1 MRRHSKEGRQPV
13 KARRR
18 KTATRKRRNE
28 LKSVRRRSPSATG
41 RETKVTRLTRELDE
55 AQEQQAATAEVLN
68 AVSRSIF
75 DLPTILNTLVETAAR
90 LCRADKAQLLLP
102 SNDARSVYSA
112 ASFGYSPEYNEYL
125 KTITFAPGREGVVG
139 RVLLTRKPVQIADV
153 LADPEYRLREVQRLG
168 GFRTHLGLPLL
179 REDST
184 IGILLVS
191 RVVVQPFENKHIEL
205 LSTFA
210 AQAVIAIENARLLN
224 ELRESLQQ
232 QTATADVLKVI
243 SRSTF
248 DLQAVLVGSTLV
260 RGGYGS
266 HRPTEGRNFPVRSE
280 LWVSQGIRR
289 ACCSA
294 SWDRSRIKRWACLA

>member
-1 MRRHSKEGRQPV
+1 LEASQLGLVYSLAYASLHASWTECVVGSPYDLGQHAEQTVSLASEHGFFVPPGMGTYLPPAGPHLTTSSVLISPLSLREKAMRRRSKEGREPV

-18 KTATRKRRNE
+18 KTVTRKRRNE
-28 LKSVRRRSPSATG
+28 LKSVRGRSSATG

-68 AVSRSIF
+68 AVSRSTF

-179 REDST
+179 REDNT

-191 RVVVQPFENKHIEL
+191 RVVVQPFENKHIEPGTQWSQKPIDSL
-205 LSTFA
+205 PA
-210 AQAVIAIENARLLN
+210 AWEPR
-224 ELRESLQQ
+224 
-232 QTATADVLKVI
+232 T
-243 SRSTF
+243 
-248 DLQAVLVGSTLV
+248 
-260 RGGYGS
+260 
-266 HRPTEGRNFPVRSE
+266 
-280 LWVSQGIRR
+280 
-289 ACCSA
+289 
-294 SWDRSRIKRWACLA
+294 